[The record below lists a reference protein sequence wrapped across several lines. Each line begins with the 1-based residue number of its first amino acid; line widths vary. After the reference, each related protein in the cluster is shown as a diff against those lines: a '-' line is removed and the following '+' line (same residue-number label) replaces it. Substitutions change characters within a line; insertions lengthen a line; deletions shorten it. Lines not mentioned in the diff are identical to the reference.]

1 MDTRLP
7 FAAYLEHL
15 RADSARFVSA
25 LDGVDPGAPV
35 PTCPQWSAADLVAH
49 LTEVQSFWAAVVRG
63 RLGTDADV
71 EAVAA
76 PDRPE
81 SFEDQLLELRAATA
95 RLVTVLADTPPE
107 TPAWTWSAEQTV
119 GFTYRRQALEALVH
133 RLDAELTAGR
143 RTGLD
148 PALAADGVDEA
159 LRVMLGDCP
168 PWGTITVDA
177 DPGRALRVR
186 AHDTGST
193 WWVQLAR
200 FTGVDADGQAHDG
213 PDIAVAGDD
222 PGGPAPAQ
230 VSGAAA
236 DLLCWLWGRPP
247 VGPIERI
254 GEATVLAD
262 FAAIVAQPI
271 T

>member
-107 TPAWTWSAEQTV
+107 TPAW
-119 GFTYRRQALEALVH
+119 
-133 RLDAELTAGR
+133 
-143 RTGLD
+143 
-148 PALAADGVDEA
+148 
-159 LRVMLGDCP
+159 
-168 PWGTITVDA
+168 
-177 DPGRALRVR
+177 PGRPSRPSASPIAVR
-186 AHDTGST
+186 PSKRWSTGST
-193 WWVQLAR
+193 
-200 FTGVDADGQAHDG
+200 
-213 PDIAVAGDD
+213 P
-222 PGGPAPAQ
+222 
-230 VSGAAA
+230 SS
-236 DLLCWLWGRPP
+236 PP
-247 VGPIERI
+247 VGAPGWIRRSPPT
-254 GEATVLAD
+254 GSMKRCA
-262 FAAIVAQPI
+262 
-271 T
+271 